1 MQEHQAPLQIQQDK
15 YIQIQI
21 TENQRG
27 YFFLLAKFYF

>member
-27 YFFLLAKFYF
+27 FFYY